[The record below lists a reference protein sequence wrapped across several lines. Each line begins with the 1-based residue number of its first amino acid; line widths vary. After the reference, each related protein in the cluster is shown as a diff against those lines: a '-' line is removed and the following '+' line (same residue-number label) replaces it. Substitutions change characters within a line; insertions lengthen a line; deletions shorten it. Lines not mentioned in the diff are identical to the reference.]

1 MRLRPVHMQC
11 TRRVHAVYAQCACS
25 VRAVR
30 DATIPSAGGCPS
42 TRGSTGAWA
51 TGSARCARLVK
62 RPPSAGPEL
71 GPCTSSGHPWRLWAP
86 LAALGGSTLPWGEAE
101 PPGAPSPPP
110 RSPIPLPLST
120 QALVG
125 VLAFAVRGALNVDL
139 FSTYMEAAVGI
150 SIMVIGLSGIAEAR
164 EWSREHDD
172 GPTESNAHHDI
183 EVILESDREQSVR
196 LPPVYLHTLCLLWPR

>member
-1 MRLRPVHMQC
+1 M
-11 TRRVHAVYAQCACS
+11 
-25 VRAVR
+25 
-30 DATIPSAGGCPS
+30 
-42 TRGSTGAWA
+42 
-51 TGSARCARLVK
+51 VK
-62 RPPSAGPEL
+62 
-71 GPCTSSGHPWRLWAP
+71 
-86 LAALGGSTLPWGEAE
+86 
-101 PPGAPSPPP
+101 SPPP
-110 RSPIPLPLST
+110 THPPHPPPRRGPTPLPLST

-125 VLAFAVRGALNVDL
+125 ALAFAVRGALNVDL